1 MTGTDRYPLLFVL
14 PALVLYMVLVVLPS
28 VLGIGYSFTD
38 WSAYSND
45 ISFIGLE
52 NYARFFSPDESYLFF
67 LSNTLVFTLATI
79 ALKTVIAL
87 GLAILLS
94 SGLRR
99 FVGFYRTL
107 IYLPA
112 VLPVLIVALIF
123 RSILHPST
131 GLLNTSLRAVGLDG
145 LARGWLVEPSI
156 ALWSVIGVDTWRGV
170 GYIMVIL
177 LAGLQSI
184 PRDFYEA
191 ARIDGANGWQLF
203 RHVTIPLLMPVIM
216 VVTVLN
222 VLHGLR
228 VFDIVYALT
237 NGGPGRATEVMY
249 TVIFN
254 AFSTGQYGLGTA
266 ISSVLFIILAGA
278 GYFVVRLLDR
288 SAAR

>member
-1 MTGTDRYPLLFVL
+1 MFGKTRYPLYFVL
-14 PALVLYMVLVVLPS
+14 PALFLYSVLVVLPS
-28 VLGIGYSFTD
+28 ILGIGYSFTD
-38 WSAYSND
+38 WSAYSPE
-45 ISFIGLE
+45 IEFVGLE
-52 NYARFFSPDESYLFF
+52 NYERFFSPDENYLKF
-67 LSNTLVFTLATI
+67 LSNTLVFTFATI
-79 ALKTVIAL
+79 VLKTVFAL
-87 GLAILLS
+87 ALAILLS
-94 SGLRR
+94 SGVKR
-99 FVGFYRTL
+99 FVGVYRTL

-131 GLLNTSLRAVGLDG
+131 GLLNTTFRAVGLDV
-145 LARGWLVEPSI
+145 LARGWLVEPAI
-156 ALWSVIGVDTWRGV
+156 ALWAVIGVDTWRGI

-184 PRDFYEA
+184 PKDFYEA

-203 RHVTIPLLMPVIM
+203 WYVTIPLLMPVIM

-237 NGGPGRATEVMY
+237 NGGPGYATEVMY

-266 ISSVLFIILAGA
+266 ISSVLFIILVIA

-288 SAAR
+288 SART